1 MIDYVLLVKSLIL
14 PLVIYPEDVKVNQTE
29 ENDEINIEVLVND
42 ADFGRVIGK
51 GGKIANAIR
60 TVVYAAASKMGQR
73 VKVNIGQQDE

>member
-73 VKVNIGQQDE
+73 VKVNIGQADE